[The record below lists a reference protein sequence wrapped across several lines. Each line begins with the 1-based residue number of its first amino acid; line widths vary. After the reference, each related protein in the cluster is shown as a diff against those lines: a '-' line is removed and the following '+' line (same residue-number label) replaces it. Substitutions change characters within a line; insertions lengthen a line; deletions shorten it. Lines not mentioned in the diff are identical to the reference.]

1 VNARIFC
8 KAVNFFFSK
17 GIVLIT
23 TVLTLYIMAL
33 FIAASVIDS
42 SNRIVYLSNAGVNFY
57 VLILYLWGCFICRG
71 TATARLVFIR
81 GDAVRFILY
90 SFCVECS
97 SDTDASKASL
107 SFELSRI
114 STLAYEFIKALWL
127 ERHASN
133 EEAFNEEAPV
143 VPSRSVEMTPRPS
156 ASISTS
162 PIHQT
167 DGVCSGSLSPE
178 GSTSTEGDVER
189 GLTLGVSARTI
200 QATESQLSSK
210 DEQSVG
216 SWTPPEYRAK
226 LTYLLKH
233 PLNIPWYSNSMEPG
247 GSAN

>member
-1 VNARIFC
+1 MPARQVC
-8 KAVNFFFSK
+8 HLNCQGSP
-17 GIVLIT
+17 
-23 TVLTLYIMAL
+23 
-33 FIAASVIDS
+33 
-42 SNRIVYLSNAGVNFY
+42 LS
-57 VLILYLWGCFICRG
+57 RM
-71 TATARLVFIR
+71 
-81 GDAVRFILY
+81 
-90 SFCVECS
+90 
-97 SDTDASKASL
+97 SL
-107 SFELSRI
+107 SKHYGLNATPRMKRLSV
-114 STLAYEFIKALWL
+114 KKHPW
-127 ERHASN
+127 
-133 EEAFNEEAPV
+133 

-200 QATESQLSSK
+200 QATELQLSSK
-210 DEQSVG
+210 DEQPVG

-247 GSAN
+247 GSAD